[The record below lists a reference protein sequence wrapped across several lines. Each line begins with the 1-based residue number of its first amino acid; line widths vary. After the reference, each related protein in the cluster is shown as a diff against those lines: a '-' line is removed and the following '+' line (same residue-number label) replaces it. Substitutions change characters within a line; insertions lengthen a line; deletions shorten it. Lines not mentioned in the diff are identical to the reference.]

1 MEKKDII
8 IKIKEILVSILGH
21 ENFEMVDELEAK
33 NVDGWDSLSH
43 MMIITEIEK
52 KFEIQFKLKEL
63 NKLNNL
69 GSLLKLI
76 SSKVVNK

>member
-1 MEKKDII
+1 MEKKDIS
-8 IKIKEILVSILGH
+8 IKIKEILVSILEH

-43 MMIITEIEK
+43 MLIITEIENQ
-52 KFEIQFKLKEL
+52 FDIQFKLKEL

-69 GSLLKLI
+69 GSLLQLI
-76 SSKVVNK
+76 RLKIVNK

>member
-8 IKIKEILVSILGH
+8 IKIREILVSILEH

-43 MMIITEIEK
+43 MLIITEIEK
-52 KFEIQFKLKEL
+52 KFAIQFKLKEL

-76 SSKVVNK
+76 KSKIVNK

>member
-8 IKIKEILVSILGH
+8 IKIKEILISILEH

-43 MMIITEIEK
+43 MLIITEIER
-52 KFEIQFKLKEL
+52 KFSIQFKLKEL

-76 SSKVVNK
+76 NSKIVNK

>member
-1 MEKKDII
+1 MEKKDIS
-8 IKIKEILVSILGH
+8 IKIKEILVSILEH

-43 MMIITEIEK
+43 MLIITEIEK
-52 KFEIQFKLKEL
+52 QFAIQFKLKEL

-69 GSLLKLI
+69 GSLLNLI
-76 SSKVVNK
+76 NSKIVNK

>member
-8 IKIKEILVSILGH
+8 IKIKEILVSILEH

-43 MMIITEIEK
+43 MLIITEIEK
-52 KFEIQFKLKEL
+52 KFSIQFKLKEL

-69 GSLLKLI
+69 GSLLNLI
-76 SSKVVNK
+76 NSKIVNK

>member
-8 IKIKEILVSILGH
+8 IKIKEILVSILEH

-43 MMIITEIEK
+43 MMIITDIEK

>member
-8 IKIKEILVSILGH
+8 KKIKEILVSILEH

-43 MMIITEIEK
+43 MLIITEIEK
-52 KFEIQFKLKEL
+52 KFSIQFKLKEL

-69 GSLLKLI
+69 GSLLNLI
-76 SSKVVNK
+76 NSKIVNK